1 MDASLERLKARIEKL
16 NAQKQEME
24 EKYIQAVAHLV
35 QSLTQKEI
43 NLPILTG
50 MVLNAGSLV
59 AEFPSRVEGWQIA
72 GEKFLLKS
80 KNKYDRSGRVQGKTP
95 NA

>member
-35 QSLTQKEI
+35 QSLTQKEV
-43 NLPILTG
+43 NLSILTG
-50 MVLNAGSLV
+50 MVLNGLINGKEFHSS
-59 AEFPSRVEGWQIA
+59 FPSEAFGIIGWLFQTDINGGYI
-72 GEKFLLKS
+72 GEPII
-80 KNKYDRSGRVQGKTP
+80 GR
-95 NA
+95 